1 MSSPETISIEQLL
14 TLPRYLGLAAVD
26 RVEVDEEAEGEKYLF
41 EVREQI
47 RGDVVMERA
56 LVGWNRPIVSVVK
69 DRGVVLQELRDGL
82 EGYAPFGKHECLSD
96 CECMWTPERVAK

>member
-26 RVEVDEEAEGEKYLF
+26 RVEVDEEAEGGKYLF
-41 EVREQI
+41 EVRDQI

-82 EGYAPFGKHECLSD
+82 EGYAPVGKHECLFD